1 MNEIYYP
8 DGDIDWEELKK
19 QLKDVTGKDIKLIC
33 KKCGEVFYCKRYI
46 GKYPLCKKH
55 RTSFKA

>member
-1 MNEIYYP
+1 MTDIYYP
-8 DGDIDWEELKK
+8 DGEIDWEEFKK
-19 QLKDVTGKDIKLIC
+19 QLKQVPKEEKKLIC

-55 RTSFKA
+55 ITSFKE